1 MGLFEQVLAAQ
12 DFDPRGFVPFEIGAE
27 RAGWIRRESVA
38 RLRGWPQVLEF
49 PQEGVRLSPALTD
62 EAARTDA
69 LADVARGLAREGAI
83 TGWRDETYAV
93 RIRQE
98 SAPLCHIER
107 AAVRFFGL
115 TAAAAHLNGYT
126 AKTGGMLVWLA
137 RRSSSKAIDP
147 GLLDNLVGGGIASGQ
162 DAWQTLLRECGEEA
176 GMDRELAMQAQPTG
190 VFQVCR
196 AVPEG
201 LHREILHVYDLELRD
216 DFTPRNIDGEVS
228 EFVRLDAAALLA
240 RIAQGELAIEA
251 SVVALEFLL
260 RHRAIALPDPGIRAA
275 LDRCRPP
282 S

>member
-1 MGLFEQVLAAQ
+1 MGLLERVLAAQ

-27 RAGWIRRESVA
+27 RAGWIRREFVA
-38 RLRGWPQVLEF
+38 RLRRWPEMFEF
-49 PQEGVRLSPALTD
+49 LQERVRLSPAL
-62 EAARTDA
+62 EHEVARTAA
-69 LADVARGLAREGAI
+69 LAEVTRGLAREGAI
-83 TGWRDETYAV
+83 TGWRDETYPV

-107 AAVRFFGL
+107 AAMRFFGL

-126 AKTGGMLVWLA
+126 PKTGGMRVWLA

-176 GMDRELAMQAQPTG
+176 GMDRELAMRAQPAG
-190 VFQVCR
+190 MLQVCR

-201 LHREILHVYDLELRD
+201 LHLEILHTYDLELRD
-216 DFTPRNIDGEVS
+216 DFKPRNTDGEVS
-228 EFVRLDAAALLA
+228 EFVCLDTDALLA

-251 SVVALEFLL
+251 SVVALDFLL
-260 RHRAIALPDPGIRAA
+260 RHRAVAVSDSGIRAA
-275 LDRCRPP
+275 LDRCRPRP
-282 S
+282 